1 MSHLPVHMELCNALL
16 SPSYLQARRRVFRQL
31 IESLIYEGIIR
42 ADRRKIAKDEI
53 EFTIHGTSETR
64 EPVLYRCYGT
74 ERFSFG
80 RIRLN
85 KHPLMRKGQEAQEQ
99 EAASLSQFMMEL
111 FNYNASTVN
120 RSMLDM
126 FILELEQTVLKDTMS
141 RYMLSLEP
149 SVSLQQ
155 IPYDVIES
163 ALVDGHPYHPCYKSR
178 MGFDIT
184 DNDLY
189 GPEFKRHIT
198 PIWIAIDRSLDG
210 LFVAGAD
217 RYRKM
222 LQEELSRETLKHF
235 DSIVRL
241 NGGLAE
247 SYLYVPVHPW
257 QWERQALPAVIEELR
272 SKRIVVLGPSEDL
285 YRAQQ
290 SIRTLYNCSQPSKSC
305 LKLSLHIRNTSSMR
319 GLTPHSVAC
328 AARVSSWLHQVIST
342 DDYLMQQSRMV
353 ILSEHA
359 GLSYGV
365 IGCIWRES
373 IHLYLEQG
381 EGAVPMNALTALEAD
396 GRPVIDH
403 WIERQ
408 GLEYWLHCLL
418 QVTMLPVIHLLVGH
432 GLALEAHAQNMV
444 LIHKDGVPS
453 RVALKDFHEGVEY
466 FPDYLANSGLLPDFT
481 SLHPFYDT
489 AIPNRGFEMDSL
501 RLVRELTTDCLFFMN
516 FGELAMFL
524 ADQYKYD
531 EPSFW
536 VLVRSVIEEHFDRFP
551 QLQIRLQ
558 QIDLFTP
565 TCRIEQLTRR
575 RLYPDDSL
583 MVHESPNPLDA
594 AGRTTPIGIIKSFEQ
609 RRAMHT

>member
-1 MSHLPVHMELCNALL
+1 
-16 SPSYLQARRRVFRQL
+16 
-31 IESLIYEGIIR
+31 LIYEGIIH

-53 EFTIHGTSETR
+53 EFTIHGSSETK
-64 EPVLYRCYGT
+64 ESVSYRCYGT
-74 ERFSFG
+74 ERFTYG

-85 KHPLMRKGQEAQEQ
+85 EQPLTRKGKEAQEQ

-120 RSMLDM
+120 IRMLDM
-126 FILELEQTVLKDTMS
+126 FIQELEQTVLKDTMS
-141 RYMLSLEP
+141 RYKLSMEP
-149 SVSLQQ
+149 KVFLHQ
-155 IPYDVIES
+155 IPYDAIEN

-189 GPEFKRHIT
+189 GPEFKRDLT

-217 RYRKM
+217 QYRKM
-222 LQEELSRETLKHF
+222 LQEELSGETLQHF
-235 DSIVRL
+235 DSIVQL
-241 NGGLAE
+241 NGGRAE

-272 SKRIVVLGPSEDL
+272 NKRIVVLGSSEDS

-290 SIRTLYNCSQPSKSC
+290 SIRTLYNASQPRKSC

-328 AARVSSWLHQVIST
+328 AARVSAWLHQVVAT
-342 DDYLMQQSRMV
+342 DDYLMQQSRLV
-353 ILSEHA
+353 ILSEHT

-381 EGAVPMNALTALEAD
+381 EGAVPMNALTSLEAD
-396 GRPVIDH
+396 GRPVIDR

-408 GLEYWLHCLL
+408 GLEYWLHSLL

-444 LIHKDGVPS
+444 LIHQDGVPS

-466 FPDYLANSGLLPDFT
+466 FPDYLANPELLPDFA

-489 AIPNRGFEMDSL
+489 AIPNRGYEMDSL
-501 RLVRELTTDCLFFMN
+501 QLVRELTTDCLFFMN
-516 FGELAMFL
+516 LGELAMFL
-524 ADQYKYD
+524 ADRYKYD

-536 VLVRSVIEEHFDRFP
+536 MLVRHVIEEHFDRFP
-551 QLQIRLQ
+551 QLQMRFQ

-583 MVHESPNPLDA
+583 MVHDSPNPLEV
-594 AGRTTPIGIIKSFEQ
+594 AGRTTPAGIIKSFKQ
-609 RRAMHT
+609 RRAVQT